1 MSKVVQLLHFSRL
14 RRKPPVRPL
23 GMLHPQVQPI
33 LDLKWQDQS
42 RSQILKKDERTI
54 FVRSVSSDSNL
65 ISPMTHW
72 ASSKH
77 QAQVWDRAFHQN
89 QRGVG
94 LVVLIQIYRRFQR
107 SKSVPISES
116 ASIVFKGSGC
126 PRHGLL
132 TTIKISAPR
141 NCGHGCVEIVWLM
154 YAVQVLPP
162 PIS

>member
-1 MSKVVQLLHFSRL
+1 
-14 RRKPPVRPL
+14 
-23 GMLHPQVQPI
+23 
-33 LDLKWQDQS
+33 
-42 RSQILKKDERTI
+42 
-54 FVRSVSSDSNL
+54 
-65 ISPMTHW
+65 MTHW

-77 QAQVWDRAFHQN
+77 RAQVWDRAFHQN
-89 QRGVG
+89 QRGLG

-141 NCGHGCVEIVWLM
+141 NCGHACVEIVWLM

-162 PIS
+162 SSLSGKSWASAGSVTARMALQFGRPFVSWRQRFRWSTCIKMFDDLGTVHQLMGKWQDNFVSLLRFAFS